1 LRGSARV
8 NPDEGALTIMNRAH
22 RRRHEWELPL
32 VASVLEMLREA
43 FPTFEV
49 EWESAAAGRDHEPE
63 VRSARSRRPAPE
75 ARPAVDPVLARC
87 YAQLGLAPGAGFAA
101 VRSAWR
107 RLARELHPDRHAGKP
122 ELERYGTERLKEINL
137 AYEELKRRLRK
148 EGPRTAKRRH
158 QHA

>member
-1 LRGSARV
+1 
-8 NPDEGALTIMNRAH
+8 M
-22 RRRHEWELPL
+22 PL
-32 VASVLEMLREA
+32 VARVLEMLREA
-43 FPTFEV
+43 FPSFTV
-49 EWESAAAGRDHEPE
+49 EWESAAAAGDREPE
-63 VRSARSRRPAPE
+63 VRSTNRARRAEGGPSARSRRPAPE

-87 YAQLGLAPGAGFAA
+87 YAQLGLAPGAGLAA

-137 AYEELKRRLRK
+137 AYEELKKRLRK
-148 EGPRTAKRRH
+148 EGSRTAKRRH